1 MINKFVAFRFKN
13 KYILSFN
20 KVGTAFFKELADE
33 TFSVQFSTE
42 EIYITPTEIKSN
54 EFNIITKS
62 GKSQHWY
69 ILQSSHSGSEYETII
84 NDSFFDNIQYVV
96 MREPNDRLVSGI
108 NYLILKYFQSFGIDE
123 DSLISYSDDKF
134 NNLIIN
140 KFLVEL
146 KTPADWEGSN
156 RFIHDPHISPYLND
170 LSTFLDDTVEYKM
183 EYLDINSFNNFYKD
197 NKYFLKFLS
206 KSETENLYLKF
217 KEGYYHSKGRLKSKI
232 KKETMELI
240 IEQIIPNNF
249 LNEDILI
256 YNNFKKVDYEN
267 II

>member
-1 MINKFVAFRFKN
+1 MRNKFVAFRFKN

-33 TFSVQFSTE
+33 TFSIEFSNE
-42 EIYITPTEIKSN
+42 EIYITPNLIKSN
-54 EFNIITKS
+54 SFNIITKS

-69 ILQSSHSGSEYETII
+69 ILQSSHSGTEYKTII
-84 NDSFFDNIQYVV
+84 DDTFFNNIQYVI
-96 MREPNDRLVSGI
+96 MREPTDRLVSGI

-123 DSLISYSDDKF
+123 DSLISYSDDEF

-146 KTPADWEGSN
+146 KTPTDWEGSN
-156 RFIHDPHISPYLND
+156 RFIYDPHISPYLNN
-170 LSTFLDDTVEYKM
+170 LSTFLDDTTEYKI

-217 KEGYYHSKGRLKSKI
+217 KEDYYHSKGRLKSKI

-240 IEQIIPNNF
+240 IDQIIPKDF